1 MNIHENNTTGYSR
14 MESLCGYCRKK
25 GHNQYQC
32 SKVKHDWEFFK
43 SFQIPNDGEGNILP
57 SGWYRYSREWG
68 AWYEHCKKTHAIIEA
83 REEAAKSTTPLQGR
97 PKAKR
102 ACGFCRE
109 EGHTRSKCETMKAFI
124 EDCHTA
130 NIKWRKAAYQEI
142 VAEKGISIGSA
153 VVVKHHT
160 DTWNTK
166 QSKDYNGI
174 ITSINWDTLNVFTA
188 LLKHHDDAW
197 SPIRIKVLLTNG
209 ETKTITYKLE
219 DLFDCVG
226 KGGKPNRWSHGE
238 QVELYKVVAP
248 AKQLLN
254 KDWINGYKGAFDTL
268 TKKRNLEQLRDG
280 MLSSYNSPDL
290 LYHIQAWK

>member
-1 MNIHENNTTGYSR
+1 VNIHENREERYRS
-14 MESLCGYCRKK
+14 ESLCGYCRQK

-32 SKVKHDWEFFK
+32 TKVKHDWEFFK
-43 SFQIPNDGEGNILP
+43 NFQIPNDGRGNILS

-68 AWYEHCKKTHAIIEA
+68 SWYEHCKKTHAVIAE

-142 VAEKGISIGSA
+142 VVEKGISIGSA
-153 VVVKHHT
+153 VVVRNYS
-160 DTWNTK
+160 DRWN
-166 QSKDYNGI
+166 SNEFNDYSGI

-188 LLKHHDDAW
+188 LPKHHDDAW
-197 SPIRIKVLLTNG
+197 SPIRIGVLLTDG
-209 ETKTITYKLE
+209 KTRTITKE
-219 DLFDCVG
+219 IHNKFNCVG
-226 KGGKPNRWSHGE
+226 KGGRASRWGHHE
-238 QVELYKVVAP
+238 NVELIKVVAP
-248 AKQLLN
+248 AKQLLS
-254 KDWINGYKGAFDTL
+254 KEWINGYKGAFDTL
-268 TKKRNLEQLRDG
+268 TKKRTLEQLQNG
-280 MLSSYNSPDL
+280 ALSAFNQPDL
-290 LYHIQAWK
+290 LEHIQVWK